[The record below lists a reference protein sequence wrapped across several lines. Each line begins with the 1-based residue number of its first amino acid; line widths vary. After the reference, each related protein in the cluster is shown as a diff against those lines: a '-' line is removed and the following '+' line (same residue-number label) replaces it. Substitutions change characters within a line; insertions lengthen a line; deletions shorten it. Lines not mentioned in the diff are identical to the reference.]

1 MTNTLIMKLTDGN
14 PKVGLLGGLSIGYQE
29 RLAQVSD
36 QGDIELGSGT
46 HYLLARNGRGKT
58 TLLRTLAGVL
68 KPLDGGF
75 SCEGRCQLLSEDMTF
90 DRELPARVILKCLL
104 KKADCKQ
111 AMELAHNLELNLVK
125 PYGKLST
132 GNKRKVA
139 LLVAEFSVQEGR
151 SDILLL
157 DEPFT
162 GLDAFAREIFQDLW
176 SKRQDG
182 VLRLVSCHPDF
193 DSMEMESSVLISD
206 GQIVHLSGENAPK
219 QWGDLKIQLN

>member
-1 MTNTLIMKLTDGN
+1 MKLTN
-14 PKVGLLGGLSIGYQE
+14 NSPKVGLPGGLSIGYHE
-29 RLAQVSD
+29 RLAQVAD
-36 QGDIELGSGT
+36 EDGGIELGVGT

-68 KPLDGGF
+68 KPLAG
-75 SCEGRCQLLSEDMTF
+75 SYSSEGRCQLLSEDLAF
-90 DRELPARVILKCLL
+90 DRELPAKAIFKAML
-104 KKADCKQ
+104 KKARCKD
-111 AMELAHNLELNLVK
+111 AMELARKLELDVCK

-132 GNKRKVA
+132 GNKRKVS
-139 LLVAEFSVQEGR
+139 LLLAEFSVEEGS

-162 GLDAFAREIFQDLW
+162 GLDAFSREVFQDLW

-193 DSMEMESSVLISD
+193 DSMEMESSVLITD
-206 GQIVHLSGENAPK
+206 GKIIHLSGEQIPK
-219 QWGDLKIQLN
+219 QWGELKGQLN